1 VEGNLIEAALRL
13 LRSNAFAIAG
23 IVHSRPSLLTR
34 PHEVG
39 GSERFSS
46 LEDVEGAFA
55 AYLEAERKLG
65 RIDAKTDAQTI
76 ALTLVGTVRHIF
88 MTKGVNVAGLRK
100 RVRRI
105 VTSLI

>member
-23 IVHSRPSLLTR
+23 IVLSRPSPLTR
-34 PHEVG
+34 LHEVG

-46 LEDVEGAFA
+46 LEDVERAFA
-55 AYLEAERKLG
+55 PYLEAERKLG

-76 ALTLVGTVRHIF
+76 ALALVGTVRHIF
-88 MTKGVNVAGLRK
+88 MTKGGNVAGLRK